1 MRKLLHIILFVFII
15 NIFICGVNPHINNKL
30 YTFDEFDSLC
40 IKDSIPRN
48 LNIWEYKEYYDDK
61 YMIEYYYTN
70 DSIMYK
76 VILKDTLFDVT
87 KYKL

>member
-1 MRKLLHIILFVFII
+1 MRKLLHIFLFIFITNVFIFGI
-15 NIFICGVNPHINNKL
+15 DPHIYNKL

-40 IKDSIPRN
+40 RKDSIPRN
-48 LNIWEYKEYYDDK
+48 LNTWEYKEYYDDK
-61 YMIEYYYTN
+61 YMIEYYYTK

-76 VILKDTLFDVT
+76 VILKDTFFDVT

>member
-1 MRKLLHIILFVFII
+1 MRKLLHIFLFIFITNVFIFGI
-15 NIFICGVNPHINNKL
+15 DPHIHNKL

-40 IKDSIPRN
+40 RK
-48 LNIWEYKEYYDDK
+48 
-61 YMIEYYYTN
+61 

-76 VILKDTLFDVT
+76 VILKDTFFDVT